1 MAVVG
6 VAVNRLI
13 AQVLHRNGG
22 EGHNVDCS
30 VTRRSRRVVHAVN
43 RDRIWMVDGCVSLDG
58 FQTEQLSETVR
69 NVYRSVAHGMTW
81 AAARLGGR
89 SDLDAIQAI
98 FPTNGR
104 IGRSVFEE
112 IPGRTDLISGGDYGN
127 SKRYRIH
134 GGYSN
139 FL

>member
-6 VAVNRLI
+6 VAVNWLV
-13 AQVLHRNGG
+13 AQVLHRDGG
-22 EGHNVDCS
+22 EGHNIDCS
-30 VTRRSRRVVHAVN
+30 VTRRRHVVRAVN
-43 RDRIWMVDGCVSLDG
+43 RNHVRVIDGCVSLDG

-69 NVYRSVAHGMTW
+69 SLYCSVAHGVAW
-81 AAARLGGR
+81 AAVRLGGR

-104 IGRSVFEE
+104 RGRFIFEK
-112 IPGRTDLISGGDYGN
+112 ITGRTDLISGGDYGN

-134 GGYSN
+134 GGYSE